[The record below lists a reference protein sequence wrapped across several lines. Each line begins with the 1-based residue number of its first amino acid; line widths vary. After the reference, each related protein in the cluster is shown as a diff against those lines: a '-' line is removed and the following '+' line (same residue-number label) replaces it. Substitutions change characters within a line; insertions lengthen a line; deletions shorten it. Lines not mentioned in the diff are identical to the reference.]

1 MFVSG
6 EASASL
12 TAHFGASFGD
22 TIVVAVSGGS
32 DSTALLH
39 AMHDWGG
46 APLKAV
52 TVNHG
57 LRPEAAAEARGVAAI
72 CAGLGISHHILTWQ
86 RPHASGNL
94 AAAAREARYAL
105 MADWAAGV
113 GAYHIALG
121 HTQDDL
127 AETLLMRLA
136 RRAGLDG
143 LAGMAARR
151 KVAGVTLHRPLLGV
165 SRATLRDDL
174 RARGVGWID
183 DPSNVDETARRV
195 QARRA
200 LQALTPAGITP
211 EVLADVAGYLAE
223 ARTTMGHYAALEAD
237 RLLHIQEGDIV
248 IDRAGFC
255 ALRADIARRI
265 LQAALRWITGAAYGA
280 RGPDMARLYGGIVD
294 GQGGTLAGCRVTLSG
309 GDLRI
314 TRELAA
320 LNGIRARPGALWD
333 NRWQV
338 SGPDITGA
346 HIGALGRA
354 GRVACPDWRAS
365 GLPAASIEAS
375 PGVWQDQTLLAAP
388 VAGFANGWSARPC
401 RGADDLRAMLLSH

>member
-1 MFVSG
+1 MSVSS

-12 TAHFGASFGD
+12 IAHFGVSFGD

-39 AMHDWGG
+39 AMHEWGG
-46 APLKAV
+46 APMRAV
-52 TVNHG
+52 TVDHG
-57 LRPEAAAEARGVAAI
+57 LRPEAAAEARAVAAI
-72 CAGLGISHHILTWQ
+72 CAGLGISHDILTWQ
-86 RPHASGNL
+86 RPDAPGNL

-105 MADWAAGV
+105 MAEWATSL

-151 KVAGVTLHRPLLGV
+151 KVGGVTLHRPFLGV

-174 RARGVGWID
+174 RVRGVGWID
-183 DPSNVDETARRV
+183 DPSNMDETARRV

-200 LQALTPAGITP
+200 MQALMPAGITS
-211 EVLADVAGYLAE
+211 EALADVAGYLAE
-223 ARTTMGHYAALEAD
+223 ARATMGHYAALEAD
-237 RLLHIQEGDIV
+237 RLLHLQQGDIV
-248 IDRAGFC
+248 IDRTGFC
-255 ALRADIARRI
+255 ALRADIARRL

-280 RGPDMARLYGGIVD
+280 RGPEIARLYAGITD

-309 GDLRI
+309 ATLRI
-314 TRELAA
+314 ARELAA
-320 LNGIRARPGALWD
+320 LNGITARPGALWD

-338 SGPDITGA
+338 SGPDTEGA
-346 HIGALGRA
+346 RIRALGRA
-354 GRVACPDWRAS
+354 GRLACPDWRAG

-375 PGVWQDQTLLAAP
+375 PGVWQEGTLLAAP
-388 VAGFANGWSARPC
+388 VAGLANGWSARAC